1 MRRAVKV
8 PVLFMDAQNDA
19 TTESVVTLAG
29 VMQAAGAPHELKIYP
44 AFTPKADTGN
54 VAPGHL
60 IFDAEGVPI
69 WGRDVTAFLGKYL

>member
-1 MRRAVKV
+1 M
-8 PVLFMDAQNDA
+8 
-19 TTESVVTLAG
+19 
-29 VMQAAGAPHELKIYP
+29 IYP
-44 AFTPKADTGN
+44 PFTPKADPGN